1 MLFKDI
7 TILDEQLAVREHMYV
22 GTKDDR
28 IVYIG
33 ETDPVAAAGGEEEPA
48 SRASVDAERVIDGE
62 GKLLMSGFY
71 NAHAHS
77 PMTLLRGYGEN
88 LPLQS
93 WLNDR
98 IFPFED
104 KLTGPAVYAGT
115 LLAMAESLRYGI
127 VSTTDMYYFP
137 DEMAQAISDSG
148 AKNNFSRSVTCF
160 DDSDLRDL
168 PAGREMV
175 HAFKAYN
182 GAADGRIRVDM
193 SLHAEYTNPE
203 KIIRQLAALTSV
215 LGANMH
221 VHVSETKAEHEE
233 CKERHGGRTPV
244 RFLDDCGLLATPA
257 TAAHCVWIEGEDY
270 DILKERGVTVAVN
283 PISNLKL
290 ASGVCNVQ
298 ALLDRG
304 INVAIGTDSV
314 ASNNSLNFIEEMKV
328 FAIASKM
335 MYHAPEAVSPLD
347 TLRAATAGGAKS
359 QGREDC
365 GVLKEGYKADLVML
379 DIDTPWMYP
388 VHDLATNLVYSASGS
403 DVVMTMVDG
412 RVLYEDGDYT
422 TIDIEKAKADAAA
435 ETEKI
440 LARL

>member
-7 TILDEQLAVREHMYV
+7 TILDEDLQVREHMYV
-22 GTKDDR
+22 GTKGDR
-28 IVYIG
+28 ITYIG
-33 ETDPVAAAGGEEEPA
+33 TGAPCDAQRAAGD
-48 SRASVDAERVIDGE
+48 VDMDRVVDGR

-88 LPLQS
+88 LPLS
-93 WLNDR
+93 RWLNER

-137 DEMAQAISDSG
+137 DEMAAAISDSG

-160 DDSDLRDL
+160 DDSDLMDL
-168 PAGREMV
+168 PAGKEMV
-175 HAFKAYN
+175 HAFETYH
-182 GAADGRIRVDM
+182 GAADGRIKVDM

-203 KIIRQLAALTSV
+203 KIVRQLAELTGS

-221 VHVSETKAEHEE
+221 VHISETKAEHEE
-233 CKERHGGRTPV
+233 CKGRHDGRTPV
-244 RFLDDCGLLATPA
+244 RFLDDCGLFATPT

-298 ALLDRG
+298 ALLDKG

-314 ASNNSLNFIEEMKV
+314 SSNNSLNYIEEMKV

-335 MYHAPEAVSPLD
+335 MYNAPEAVSPID
-347 TLRAATAGGAKS
+347 TLRAATIGGAKS
-359 QGREDC
+359 QGRADC
-365 GVLKEGYKADLVML
+365 GVLKEGYKADLVMI

-388 VHDLATNLVYSASGS
+388 VHNLATNLVYSASGS

-412 RVLYEDGDYT
+412 RVLYEDGEYA
-422 TIDIEKAKADAAA
+422 TIDIEKAKADVTS

-440 LARL
+440 LAQL

>member
-7 TILDEQLAVREHMYV
+7 TILDEALNVREHMYV
-22 GTKDDR
+22 GTKGDT
-28 IVYIG
+28 ITYVG
-33 ETDPVAAAGGEEEPA
+33 EGAPCDAQRAAGE
-48 SRASVDAERVIDGE
+48 VDMDRVVDGR
-62 GKLLMSGFY
+62 GRLLMSGFY

-88 LPLQS
+88 LPLS
-93 WLNDR
+93 RWLNER

-127 VSTTDMYYFP
+127 VSTSDMYYFP
-137 DEMAQAISDSG
+137 DEMAAAISDSG

-160 DDSDLRDL
+160 DDSDLMDL
-168 PAGREMV
+168 PAGKEMV
-175 HAFKAYN
+175 HAFETYH
-182 GAADGRIRVDM
+182 GAADGRIKVDM

-203 KIIRQLAALTSV
+203 KIVRQLAELTGS

-221 VHVSETKAEHEE
+221 VHISETKAEHEE
-233 CKERHGGRTPV
+233 CKGRHDGRTPV
-244 RFLDDCGLLATPA
+244 RFLDDCGLFATPT

-298 ALLDRG
+298 ALLDKG

-314 ASNNSLNFIEEMKV
+314 SSNNSLNYIEEMKV

-335 MYHAPEAVSPLD
+335 MYNAPEAVSPID
-347 TLRAATAGGAKS
+347 TLRAATIGGAKS
-359 QGREDC
+359 QGRADC
-365 GVLKEGYKADLVML
+365 GVLKEGYKADLVMI

-388 VHDLATNLVYSASGS
+388 VHNLATNLVYSASGS

-412 RVLYEDGDYT
+412 RVLYEDGEYA
-422 TIDIEKAKADAAA
+422 TIDIEKAKADVTS

-440 LARL
+440 LAQL